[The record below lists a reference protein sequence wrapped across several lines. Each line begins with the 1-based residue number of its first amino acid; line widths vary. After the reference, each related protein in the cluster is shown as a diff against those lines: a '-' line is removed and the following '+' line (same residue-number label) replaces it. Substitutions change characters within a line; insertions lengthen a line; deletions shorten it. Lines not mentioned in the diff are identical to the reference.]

1 MGSTVLGWSLIVVGI
16 LSLLIGLAAFVQAQ
30 FFLPDRQ
37 SLPPLSNFDLQVIAE
52 LLDKIARILESFTRL
67 SIPVQWALIG
77 LACIALGTYLLANK
91 PF

>member
-16 LSLLIGLAAFVQAQ
+16 LSLLFGLVAFIQAQ
-30 FFLPDRQ
+30 FFEPDRQ
-37 SLPPLSNFDLQVIAE
+37 SLPQFTNFDLQVIAE

-67 SIPVQWALIG
+67 SLPVQWALIG
-77 LACIALGTYLLANK
+77 LICIALGTYLLANK